1 MAVATLTFAD
11 RLAAEVER
19 KRSQLVVG
27 LDPNTDLLPV
37 ELRGNVARFCNG
49 IVDAVA
55 PHAVAVKPQLAFF
68 EALGPAGMAAFD
80 AVCTYARR
88 AGLLVIA
95 DGKRGD
101 IGSTAR
107 AYAEAYL
114 GGEPPRADALTVN
127 PWLGR
132 DSVEPFLGAVRRG
145 GCGIFLL
152 VRTSN
157 AGGDLQDLILRDGRV
172 MWHHVAGLVDEW
184 GEESIGEVGLSSV
197 GAVVGAT
204 HPRVRKREGGVVSGR
219 ADRAGGR
226 AGAAPIRALHQPVPG
241 PAQPAPILTGHRH
254 LHHTVPRPQPDHQR
268 DALLRPGLRARH
280 REHAV
285 RLPAEALAEGRG
297 LLAEFDSPESIAR
310 CITLYLDD
318 PALRE
323 NTEER
328 ALAYGREMAWP
339 RVGERYADL
348 FRQVAHPSR

>member
-27 LDPNTDLLPV
+27 LDPNPDLLPV

-68 EALGPAGMAAFD
+68 EVLGPAGMAAFD
-80 AVCTYARR
+80 EVCTYARR

-114 GGEPPRADALTVN
+114 EGNPPRADALTVN

-132 DSVEPFLGAVRRG
+132 DSVEPFLGSVRRG

-157 AGGDLQDLILRDGRV
+157 AGGDLQDVILKDGRP

-184 GEESIGEVGLSSV
+184 GEEATGDVGLSSV

-204 HPRVRKREGGVVSGR
+204 HPRAVAEARRLMPRTILLLPGVGAQGASVADLARAFQSGPASALVAASRSVIYAYRESGTDFR
-219 ADRAGGR
+219 QA
-226 AGAAPIRALHQPVPG
+226 AGAEAAR
-241 PAQPAPILTGHRH
+241 
-254 LHHTVPRPQPDHQR
+254 
-268 DALLRPGLRARH
+268 LRA
-280 REHAV
+280 EVWA
-285 RLPAEALAEGRG
+285 ASG
-297 LLAEFDSPESIAR
+297 
-310 CITLYLDD
+310 
-318 PALRE
+318 
-323 NTEER
+323 
-328 ALAYGREMAWP
+328 W
-339 RVGERYADL
+339 
-348 FRQVAHPSR
+348 